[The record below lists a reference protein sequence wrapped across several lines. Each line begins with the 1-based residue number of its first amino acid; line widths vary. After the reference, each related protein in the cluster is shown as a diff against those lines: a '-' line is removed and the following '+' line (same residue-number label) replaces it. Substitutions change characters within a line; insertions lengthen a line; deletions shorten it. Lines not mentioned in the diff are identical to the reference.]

1 MTSSRYDAVAITLHW
16 VIALGIGLQ
25 IVMGWGMTHLP
36 LPMAQKFWIYQFHKS
51 VGITVLLAVVVR
63 VLWRFTHK
71 PPALPEAMP
80 RLERAAATGTHHLL
94 YTLMFV
100 VPLAGWAVVSL
111 SPYNI
116 PTVLYGL
123 IPWPDLPVFG
133 ANKAVVEPMAETV
146 HSWAA
151 YIIAAVVVVHAAAAL
166 RHQFCLRDGILRRM
180 IPFLKE

>member
-1 MTSSRYDAVAITLHW
+1 MKQDRYTAVAITLHW
-16 VIALGIGLQ
+16 VIALGIAVQ
-25 IVMGWGMTHLP
+25 VAMGWGMTSLP
-36 LPMAQKFWIYQFHKS
+36 LAIGTKFAVYQLHKS
-51 VGITVLLAVVVR
+51 IGITVLAAVVLR

-71 PPALPEAMP
+71 PPALPAEMP
-80 RLERAAATGTHHLL
+80 VLERKAAIGTHHLL
-94 YTLMFV
+94 YTLTLL

-133 ANKAVVEPMAETV
+133 ADKAVVEPYFEDLHA
-146 HSWAA
+146 WAA
-151 YIIAAVVVVHAAAAL
+151 YGMAGLVAVHAAAAL
-166 RHQFCLRDGILRRM
+166 RHHILLHDGILRRM